1 MKTERAL
8 LTILLASTVAVGM
21 VSTALSRDYNDRV
34 AEGYRRVPIDGPY
47 YTFDQQLSV
56 LRNLQQMGARES
68 NEPRKQI
75 QAGGCPTDS
84 EFFGHRHEV
93 A

>member
-8 LTILLASTVAVGM
+8 LTILLASTVAVGV
-21 VSTALSRDYNDRV
+21 VSTALSRDYHDRV
-34 AEGYRRVPIDGPY
+34 AEGYRRVPIDGPD

-68 NEPRKQI
+68 NEPRSRFRRLGARRTVSSSATATK
-75 QAGGCPTDS
+75 
-84 EFFGHRHEV
+84 
-93 A
+93 